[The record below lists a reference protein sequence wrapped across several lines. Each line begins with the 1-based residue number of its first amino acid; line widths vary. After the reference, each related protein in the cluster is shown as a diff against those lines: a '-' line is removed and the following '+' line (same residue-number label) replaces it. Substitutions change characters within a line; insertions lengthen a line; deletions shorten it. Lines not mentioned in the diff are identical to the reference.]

1 MKKFLALFMV
11 LVLALSMSFTS
22 LAAGFVESPSLNP
35 APEIVEDE
43 TKNEDE
49 DCTADVIVTPYS
61 ERDKLPDDIKN
72 KMEEAYDQIS
82 DALDISDLSDEL
94 EDYCK
99 ENNINTE
106 NLKVSDLFTLSYV
119 GCDEHD
125 EHGYFTI
132 TLNADTL
139 ADFVALLHLTD
150 NGWEMIKG
158 AKVVRDGTALTFRL
172 DIDDYSPLAIVVDTT
187 KATSS
192 PQTGDNSN
200 ITMWV
205 VILVVCVIA
214 LGTTLFFIFRRKKA

>member
-49 DCTADVIVTPYS
+49 DCDAYIVITPYS
-61 ERDKLPDDIKN
+61 ERDTLSPEAKAKI
-72 KMEEAYDQIS
+72 EEAYAQIS
-82 DALDISDLSDEL
+82 ESLHSAKLCDEL
-94 EDYCK
+94 AEYCK
-99 ENNINTE
+99 DNNIDVE
-106 NLKVSDLFTLSYV
+106 NLRVSDLFDIRYE
-119 GCDEHD
+119 GCTKHED
-125 EHGYFTI
+125 HGYFTI
-132 TLNADTL
+132 TFKAETL
-139 ADFVALLHLTD
+139 ANFVALLHLTD
-150 NGWEMIKG
+150 NGWDMIEN
-158 AKVVRDGTALTFRL
+158 AKVVNGGTALRFK
-172 DIDDYSPLAIVVDTT
+172 IDDFSPFAIIVDTT

-205 VILVVCVIA
+205 VILVACVIA